1 MRHCLKATISA
12 QRAEKNGELLSMIP
26 RQKPFFFFF
35 KDLKKSLTIRQNT
48 TKVKG
53 PMKNFKE
60 ICNILQD
67 DKDYLLRLKGFMKK
81 RLNIIPQ

>member
-1 MRHCLKATISA
+1 MSKSHHLCSKSREKWRTFKYDSKAET
-12 QRAEKNGELLSMIP
+12 
-26 RQKPFFFFF
+26 FFFFF